1 MAVAKYPFAMKELL
15 VAYSVDETW
24 WTEWIFEN
32 PVLLVLDEAA
42 EETSEEG
49 THHGDSA

>member
-1 MAVAKYPFAMKELL
+1 MAVAEYPFTVTELL
-15 VAYSVDETW
+15 VVYSVTDRMFG
-24 WTEWIFEN
+24 IAM
-32 PVLLVLDEAA
+32 LLVLDEAA